1 MRVGHRSAA
10 SPERDLVEQLAKAAF
25 LVVVA
30 LGATEQVRYR
40 RDRAFRAVDRWWA
53 DVQHRERDQL
63 LRSEMRTIAGQ
74 LTPMLASR
82 IGRRP

>member
-1 MRVGHRSAA
+1 MTVLHRPAGA
-10 SPERDLVEQLAKAAF
+10 PERDLVERLAKAAF
-25 LVVVA
+25 LVVIA

-40 RDRAFRAVDRWWA
+40 RDRAYRAIDGWWS

-63 LRSEMRTIAGQ
+63 LRSELWAIAGQ
-74 LTPMLASR
+74 LTPTIASR